1 MSELT
6 TAARPYAKAV
16 YELATAE
23 GTEKSWSDALE
34 LLKSIVGNDS
44 VANLLDSPKVT
55 KEQLAELLIEV
66 GGEGFD
72 QKAKNLVKLLAE
84 NSRLEVVPEL
94 ADMYEQLVSE
104 AHGSIEATVVSAQA
118 LDDSQQQTLAKSLS
132 HRLGRDV
139 KLECSVDESLLGGVV
154 VHAGDLVI
162 DGSLKGRLEK
172 LTSALT
178 R

>member
-23 GTEKSWSDALE
+23 GTEKDWSEALE
-34 LLKSIVGNDS
+34 LIEAIVSDEAMS
-44 VANLLDSPKVT
+44 ELLDNPKLT
-55 KEQLAELLIEV
+55 KDQVADLVIEI
-66 GGEGFD
+66 GGKGLN
-72 QKAKNLVKLLAE
+72 QKAQNLVKLLAE
-84 NSRLEVVPEL
+84 NGRLNVLPEL
-94 ADMYEQLVSE
+94 RGMYEQLVSE
-104 AHGSIEATVVSAQA
+104 AEGSIDASVVSAQA
-118 LDDSQQQTLAKSLS
+118 LDESQQKTLAESLS
-132 HRLGRDV
+132 RKLGREV
-139 KLECSVDESLLGGVV
+139 KLECSVDESLLGGVI

-172 LTSALT
+172 LTSTLT